1 MAALVDV
8 VPIVCGVSND
18 DQGSRD
24 GVGGASHGGWPLL
37 DLRVTSGDLSLTPVN
52 EADAFALADL
62 LPDDL
67 ELDPA
72 ATTYAMADPR
82 DARRAVALQS
92 HWRAHGSWRPEA
104 WRIDFA
110 VRRAG
115 RLVGLQELEA
125 TDFPRLKTVD
135 SASWLIHDVR
145 GHGVGK
151 AMRRAALA
159 LAFGP
164 LGAEAAITSAWP
176 DNAASLGVSQSL
188 GYRPNGVHRHARDGG
203 VDTML
208 HLVLTRADWLA
219 GVGADVSDVQ
229 IDGFEACRPLFD
241 L

>member
-1 MAALVDV
+1 MAALVVV

-18 DQGSRD
+18 DQGSRS
-24 GVGGASHGGWPLL
+24 GVVGAHAAWPLL
-37 DLRVTSGDLSLTPVN
+37 DLRVASGDLELRPVD
-52 EADAFALADL
+52 EAAAFALADL

-72 ATTYAMADPR
+72 ATTYALPDPR

-92 HWRAHGSWRPEA
+92 HWRAHGSWRLEA

-115 RLVGLQELEA
+115 QLVGLQELEG
-125 TDFPRLKTVD
+125 TDFRTLRTVD
-135 SASWLIHDVR
+135 SASWLVHGAR
-145 GHGVGK
+145 GQGVGRQ
-151 AMRRAALA
+151 MRRAALA

-176 DNAASLGVSQSL
+176 DNGASLGVSRSL
-188 GYRPNGVHRHARDGG
+188 GYLPNGIQRHARDDG
-203 VDTML
+203 VDTMV
-208 HLVLTRADWLA
+208 HLMLTRTDWLA
-219 GVGADVSDVQ
+219 GAGADVSDVR
-229 IDGFEACRPLFD
+229 IEGFEPCRPLFG